1 MERQLLHTPDGVR
14 DIYNGECEERL
25 ILRDKIHRVF
35 KLYGYSDIQTPSLNF
50 LMYTIGKEALYHLRI
65 CTSFLTGI
73 IIP

>member
-35 KLYGYSDIQTPSLNF
+35 ILFGYSDIETPSFEFFDVYN
-50 LMYTIGKEALYHLRI
+50 R
-65 CTSFLTGI
+65 
-73 IIP
+73 

>member
-25 ILRDKIHRVF
+25 ILRDKIHRV
-35 KLYGYSDIQTPSLNF
+35 LNYTDTVTYRHLLLNF

>member
-25 ILRDKIHRVF
+25 ILRDKIHRV
-35 KLYGYSDIQTPSLNF
+35 LSYTDTVTYRHLLLNF
-50 LMYTIGKEALYHLRI
+50 LMYTIGKEVLYHLRI